1 MYYLHHLTP
10 ATYLWRAI
18 RQTENVDENVVRV
31 GMKWS
36 RMQREGRGA
45 RGHAGNSTWVRVAG
59 QPRPTETL
67 DKLKKFHEDSKY
79 RRLAD
84 NDNEVIQSR

>member
-1 MYYLHHLTP
+1 
-10 ATYLWRAI
+10 
-18 RQTENVDENVVRV
+18 
-31 GMKWS
+31 
-36 RMQREGRGA
+36 MQREGRGA
-45 RGHAGNSTWVRVAG
+45 RGHAGYSTWVRVAG

-79 RRLAD
+79 RKLAD